1 MSLYSFCVRVARKA
15 VLRHYHVKIVNP
27 EKQPESG
34 VLLCCNHISNLDPVV
49 LCAAMTKQVSFMA
62 KRELFTIPLF
72 GTFLRALGMF
82 PVNRG
87 GVDVKAIKK
96 ALTLLENGAVVGVF
110 PQGARCPGVDPRNTE
125 VKSGVGM
132 ILSRSDA
139 DVLPVAIVTEGN
151 KFRRGQTIY
160 VVFGDRIPHAEVET
174 VGKSRASFERTASI
188 VFDRICDLYDRYRA
202 LPAGNVTDALPK
214 AQTAENGSQTKT
226 PEDR

>member
-15 VLRHYHVKIVNP
+15 VLRHYHVTIVNP

-62 KRELFTIPLF
+62 KKELFTIPVF

-82 PVNRG
+82 PVDRG
-87 GVDVKAIKK
+87 GVDIKAMKK
-96 ALTLLENGAVVGVF
+96 ALTLLESGAVVGVF
-110 PQGARCPGVDPRNTE
+110 PQGARCPGVDPRQTE
-125 VKSGVGM
+125 CKAGVGM

-139 DVLPVAIVTEGN
+139 DVLPVAIVTEEN
-151 KFRRGQTIY
+151 RFRRGRTIY

-174 VGKSRASFERTASI
+174 PGKSRASFERTASI
-188 VFDRICDLYDRYRA
+188 IFGRICDLYDRYRA
-202 LPAGNVTDALPK
+202 LPAGKVPDALPEAPSAK
-214 AQTAENGSQTKT
+214 TEENA
-226 PEDR
+226 PENQ